1 MDPSSIRNMPIF
13 DGPRSD
19 RPRRRTYSERRA
31 FVELRKTERARAVES
46 LKQRE
51 IQERE
56 EQEKRAWLFP

>member
-1 MDPSSIRNMPIF
+1 MTGR
-13 DGPRSD
+13 GVA
-19 RPRRRTYSERRA
+19 YSERRA